1 MHGPAGIVP
10 TRGQVIAMRAAA
22 PTENISTSS
31 WLGNEGFEYWFPRPV
46 QTPGEHPLIILG
58 GGRETVEP
66 SYEFGE
72 NDDSKVN
79 PIAGRA
85 LRDFLPATFPAFFEK
100 GRNPEMEW
108 VRFSRV
114 QVRKVLLMALHID
127 WYHGIYQEWRP
138 IRT

>member
-1 MHGPAGIVP
+1 MHGPSGIVP

-22 PTENISTSS
+22 LAENISTSS

-46 QTPGEHPLIILG
+46 KTPGEHPLIILG
-58 GGRETVEP
+58 GGRESVEP

-85 LRDFLPATFPAFFEK
+85 LRDFLPATFPTFFEK
-100 GRNPEMEW
+100 GRDPEMEW
-108 VRFSRV
+108 VRFYEFKRGRYCS
-114 QVRKVLLMALHID
+114 
-127 WYHGIYQEWRP
+127 WRS
-138 IRT
+138 T